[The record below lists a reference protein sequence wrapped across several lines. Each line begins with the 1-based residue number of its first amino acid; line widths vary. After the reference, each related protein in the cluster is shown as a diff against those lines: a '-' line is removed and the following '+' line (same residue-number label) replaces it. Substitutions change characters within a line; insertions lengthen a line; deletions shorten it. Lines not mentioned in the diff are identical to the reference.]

1 MIENTTSIAPASRSV
16 DFGRAFNFLLHPR
29 NEMIKLVGNEKA
41 SWLTPM
47 LILSIALLLRVLVS
61 GYLQVRAAAMGEISL
76 PPDWQF
82 WTPEMQNNYM
92 QAIQTTQGPAFVYV
106 IPIVSGLIKL
116 WLGWVL
122 LAGLFHLLSTLLGGR
137 GAMRAALN
145 VVAWASLPFAVRD
158 LLRVVF
164 MLVVGHPISSP
175 GLSGFGGSSVFAAQ
189 LLANLD
195 LFFIWHAVLMVI
207 GTSLVD
213 SLSVRKAALAVS
225 VVLIISLLTQ
235 AGLGSLSA
243 TMSGFM
249 VNRPFF

>member
-1 MIENTTSIAPASRSV
+1 MLENTTSITPPSRSV
-16 DFGRAFNFLLHPR
+16 DFGRAFNLLLHPR
-29 NEMIKLVGNEKA
+29 NEMAKLVGNEKA

-47 LILSIALLLRVLVS
+47 LVLSVALFLRVLVS
-61 GYLQVRAAAMGEISL
+61 GYMQAHAAALGEITF
-76 PPDWQF
+76 PPDWQY

-116 WLGWVL
+116 WVGWVL

-137 GAMRAALN
+137 GSMRSALN

-164 MLVVGHPISSP
+164 MLIVGHPISSP
-175 GLSGFGGSSVFAAQ
+175 GLSGFGGSSVFVAQ

-195 LFFIWHAVLMVI
+195 LFFLWHAFLLAV

-213 SLSVRKAALAVS
+213 SLPVRKAALAVS
-225 VVLIISLLTQ
+225 IVLVISLLAQ
-235 AGLGSLSA
+235 AGLGSLGA
-243 TMSGFM
+243 GMSGFM

>member
-1 MIENTTSIAPASRSV
+1 M
-16 DFGRAFNFLLHPR
+16 
-29 NEMIKLVGNEKA
+29 
-41 SWLTPM
+41 
-47 LILSIALLLRVLVS
+47 
-61 GYLQVRAAAMGEISL
+61 
-76 PPDWQF
+76 
-82 WTPEMQNNYM
+82 
-92 QAIQTTQGPAFVYV
+92 
-106 IPIVSGLIKL
+106 SGLIKL
-116 WLGWVL
+116 WVGWVL

-137 GAMRAALN
+137 GAMRSALN

-164 MLVVGHPISSP
+164 MFIVQHPISSP
-175 GLSGFGGSSVFAAQ
+175 GLSGFGGSSVFVAQ

-213 SLSVRKAALAVS
+213 SLPVRKAALAVS
-225 VVLIISLLTQ
+225 IVLVISLFAQ

-243 TMSGFM
+243 NMSGFI

>member
-1 MIENTTSIAPASRSV
+1 MIESTTSISPRSRSL
-16 DFGRAFNFLLHPR
+16 DFGRAFNFLIHPR
-29 NEMIKLVGNEKA
+29 AEMAKLVGNERA

-47 LILSIALLLRVLVS
+47 LILSIALIFRVLVS
-61 GYLQVRAAAMGEISL
+61 GYLQARAAAMGEIPL

-137 GAMRAALN
+137 GSMRSALN
-145 VVAWASLPFAVRD
+145 VVAWASLPFAARD
-158 LLRVVF
+158 ILRVIF
-164 MLVVGHPISSP
+164 MLIVGHPISSP
-175 GLSGFGGSSVFAAQ
+175 GLSAFGGSSVFVSQ
-189 LLANLD
+189 LLANFD
-195 LFFIWHAVLMVI
+195 LFFLWHAFLMAI

-213 SLSVRKAALAVS
+213 SLPVRKAALAVS
-225 VVLIISLLTQ
+225 IVLVISLLVQ
-235 AGLGSLSA
+235 AGLGSLGSS
-243 TMSGFM
+243 MSGFM

>member
-1 MIENTTSIAPASRSV
+1 MIENTTSIAPPSRSV

-29 NEMIKLVGNEKA
+29 NEMAKLVGNEKA

-61 GYLQVRAAAMGEISL
+61 GYLQVRAAALGEIAL
-76 PPDWQF
+76 PPDWQY
-82 WTPEMQNNYM
+82 WTPEMQKNYM

-116 WLGWVL
+116 WVGWVL

-137 GAMRAALN
+137 GAMRSALN

-164 MLVVGHPISSP
+164 MLIVGHPISSP
-175 GLSGFGGSSVFAAQ
+175 GLSGFAGSSIFVAQ

-195 LFFIWHAVLMVI
+195 LFFIWHAILMVI

-213 SLSVRKAALAVS
+213 SLPVRKAALAVS
-225 VVLIISLLTQ
+225 VVLIISLLAQ
-235 AGLGSLSA
+235 AGLGSLGAS
-243 TMSGFM
+243 MSGFI

>member
-1 MIENTTSIAPASRSV
+1 MLENTTSLAPASRSV
-16 DFGRAFNFLLHPR
+16 DFGRAFNVLLHPR
-29 NEMIKLVGNEKA
+29 QEMAKLVGNEKA

-47 LILSIALLLRVLVS
+47 LILSVALILRVLVS
-61 GYLQVRAAAMGEISL
+61 GYLQARAAALGEIRL

-106 IPIVSGLIKL
+106 IPIVSGLMKL
-116 WLGWVL
+116 WVGWVL

-137 GAMRAALN
+137 GAMRSALN

-158 LLRVVF
+158 VLRVVF
-164 MLVVGHPISSP
+164 MLIVGHPISSP
-175 GLSGFGGSSVFAAQ
+175 GLSGFGGSSVFVSQ
-189 LLANLD
+189 LLANFD
-195 LFFIWHAVLMVI
+195 LFFLWHAFLLAM

-213 SLSVRKAALAVS
+213 SLPARKAALAVS
-225 VVLIISLLTQ
+225 IVLVISLLVQ
-235 AGLGSLSA
+235 AGLGSLGSS
-243 TMSGFM
+243 MSGFI

>member
-1 MIENTTSIAPASRSV
+1 MIENTASIAPSSRSV
-16 DFGRAFNFLLHPR
+16 DFGRAFNFILHPR
-29 NEMIKLVGNEKA
+29 NEMAKLVGNEKA

-47 LILSIALLLRVLVS
+47 LILSIALFLRVLVS

-116 WLGWVL
+116 WVGWIL

-137 GAMRAALN
+137 GAMKSALN

-175 GLSGFGGSSVFAAQ
+175 GLSGFGGSSVFVAQ

-195 LFFIWHAVLMVI
+195 LFFLWHAVLMVI

-213 SLSVRKAALAVS
+213 SLPVRKAALAVS
-225 VVLIISLLTQ
+225 VVLIISLLAQ

-243 TMSGFM
+243 NMSGFI

>member
-1 MIENTTSIAPASRSV
+1 MIENTTSLLPPSRSV
-16 DFGRAFNFLLHPR
+16 DFGRALNFLFHPR
-29 NEMIKLVGNEKA
+29 NEMAKLVGNERA

-47 LILSIALLLRVLVS
+47 LILSIALFLRVLVS
-61 GYLQVRAAAMGEISL
+61 GYFQVRAAATGEITF

-82 WTPEMQNNYM
+82 WSPDMQNNYM

-106 IPIVSGLIKL
+106 IPIVSRLIKL
-116 WLGWVL
+116 WVGWVL

-137 GAMRAALN
+137 GAMWSALN

-164 MLVVGHPISSP
+164 MLVVGHPIASP
-175 GLSGFGGSSVFAAQ
+175 GLSGFGGSSVFVAQ

-213 SLSVRKAALAVS
+213 ALPVRKAALAVS
-225 VVLIISLLTQ
+225 GVLIISLLVQ

-243 TMSGFM
+243 NMSGFM